1 MGTSFLIKKEGLENI
16 QKLDTLQINK
26 IASFISNTL
35 CEAFPE
41 LHLSQSDLFIQISRL
56 DMYKAK
62 MPDGASAKYVYGNS
76 EIYFNENLDFDNI
89 DIPAIHECIHYIQET
104 KDSKG
109 KLLKLGLYDLTK
121 ETGLAINEAAV
132 QLVATRSKIARYE
145 NVIYYGMNFQT
156 ESPEYYP
163 LECAL
168 LSQMVYFTGNEPMY
182 FSTLYGN
189 TMFEKEFRN
198 ASTGNSYTQIVNE
211 MDKLL
216 YVENDLNLLSQ
227 KLLNADQGSSR
238 LLQFQIENKKK
249 SIISHCLKT
258 QNMIIQTCLNR
269 RFQDIQSFDDIRD
282 YENTLEDFKKMLI
295 MPENYSFYED
305 YCLKMQ
311 DKIRLKKD
319 QIIKFGK
326 VLDTPKEYIY
336 ETDETLGNNSNLP
349 VATSVKKLSK
359 FQQFLQALKDIILG

>member
-56 DMYKAK
+56 NMYKAK
-62 MPDGASAKYVYGNS
+62 MPDASSAKYVYGNS
-76 EIYFNENLDFDNI
+76 EIYFNENLDFESI

-109 KLLKLGLYDLTK
+109 KLINLGLYDLTK

-132 QLVATRSKIARYE
+132 QLIATRSKIARFEDVTYF
-145 NVIYYGMNFQT
+145 GMRFTT

-189 TMFEKEFRN
+189 NMFEKAFK
-198 ASTGNSYTQIVNE
+198 SVSIGNSYNNILSE

-216 YVENDLNLLSQ
+216 YIENDLNLLSQ
-227 KLLNADQGSSR
+227 KLLSVDSAKSR

-249 SIISHCLKT
+249 AITSHCLKV
-258 QNMIIQTCLNR
+258 QNMIIQTCLNK
-269 RFQDIQSFDDIRD
+269 RFQDVQTFDDIR
-282 YENTLEDFKKMLI
+282 EFEETLEDFKKMLI
-295 MPENYSFYED
+295 IPDNYSFYED
-305 YCLKMQ
+305 FCLKMK
-311 DKIRLKKD
+311 DKILYKKD

-326 VLDTPKEYIY
+326 VLDTPKEYLY
-336 ETDETLGNNSNLP
+336 ETDEKLGSSTNLP
-349 VATSVKKLSK
+349 VATSYKQLTK
-359 FQQFLQALKDIILG
+359 FQQLIQALKDIILG

>member
-56 DMYKAK
+56 NMYKAK
-62 MPDGASAKYVYGNS
+62 MPDGSSAKYVYGNS
-76 EIYFNENLDFDNI
+76 EIYFNEELDFDNI
-89 DIPAIHECIHYIQET
+89 DIPAIHECIHYLQET

-109 KLLKLGLYDLTK
+109 KLLKLGLYDLST
-121 ETGLAINEAAV
+121 ELGLAVNEAAV
-132 QLVATRSKIARYE
+132 QLIATRSKIARYE
-145 NVIYYGMNFQT
+145 SVTYYGMSFTT

-189 TMFEKEFRN
+189 AMFEKEFKN
-198 ASTGNSYTQIVNE
+198 ASIGTAYENILLE
-211 MDKLL
+211 LDKLL
-216 YVENDLNLLSQ
+216 YVENDLNALAQ
-227 KLLNADQGSSR
+227 KLLVEDHSKSK

-258 QNMIIQTCLNR
+258 QNMIIETCFKK
-269 RFQDIQSFDDIRD
+269 RFQEIQTFDDIRD
-282 YENTLEDFKKMLI
+282 FEETMEDFKKMLI
-295 MPENYSFYED
+295 IPDNYSFYED
-305 YCLKMQ
+305 FCKKMN
-311 DKIRLKKD
+311 DKILLKKD
-319 QIIKFGK
+319 QIIKYGR
-326 VLDTPKEYIY
+326 VLETPKEYLY

-349 VATSVKKLSK
+349 VATSVKRLSK
-359 FQQFLQALKDIILG
+359 FQQIL